1 MIPGLGTSPGEGND
15 TKSSFLAWEIPW
27 TKKTGVTRVG
37 VVRVGHDLETKP
49 PSPKKYMKISKTVH
63 SQRIQ
68 VLCTQISN
76 FILQTIKVN

>member
-1 MIPGLGTSPGEGND
+1 M
-15 TKSSFLAWEIPW
+15 
-27 TKKTGVTRVG
+27 
-37 VVRVGHDLETKP
+37 RVGHDLETKP